1 MQKKPITTAIRSL
14 LVFFWVAFIPSAS
27 SADYNDYDNIP
38 CIIYLKGS
46 TCAGKSTLIKSI
58 NQRWEDLEIVD
69 GDSIV
74 MRTYPE
80 AVAERFPFEYEMVA
94 KAIANEN
101 LYHALR
107 AGDILF
113 KTEASEEECR
123 RAELAI
129 SAIQAELD
137 QSENLPWRL
146 AVAETIRQEIL
157 DLTKQALNRGK
168 NVLLDTWYFNA
179 DEIQESFPELATI
192 RVMLY
197 CPFEIAYERLLKRNN
212 EATANCNLLE
222 KRYMAQLMRS
232 FCSLYKVSD
241 QPNQLLQRINK
252 HDLEQIFAM
261 ISQDLDEGDP
271 EKPQPVFSIEEI
283 TQSKFQKLQ
292 REFMEPFEKFQCDN
306 LYITPVEQQDLII
319 DNTFGNVYNSL
330 NTLDLVMSFGKDW
343 KDIQTLEAMN
353 EEVPEPATPTPRTQR
368 SVKFFPGFCF

>member
-1 MQKKPITTAIRSL
+1 MQKRTISTTIRSL
-14 LVFFWVAFIPSAS
+14 LLFFLIVFIPSAY

-74 MRTYPE
+74 LRRYPE
-80 AVAERFPFEYEMVA
+80 AIAERFPFEYEVVTR
-94 KAIANEN
+94 AIADEN

-113 KTEASEEECR
+113 KTHASEEECR

-129 SAIQAELD
+129 STIQGELN

-146 AVAETIRQEIL
+146 AIAETIRQEIL
-157 DLTKQALNRGK
+157 NLTKEAIHRGK
-168 NVLLDTWYFNA
+168 SVLLDTWYFKAN
-179 DEIQESFPELATI
+179 EIEESFPELATI

-212 EATANCNLLE
+212 EATAHCNLLE
-222 KRYMAQLMRS
+222 KRYLAQLMSS
-232 FCSLYKVSD
+232 FCSLYRVSD
-241 QPNQLLQRINK
+241 QPNQQLQMINR
-252 HDLEQIFAM
+252 HDLEQIFGM

-292 REFMEPFEKFQCDN
+292 REFMEPFEKFQCEN

-319 DNTFGNVYNSL
+319 DNTFGNAHNSL
-330 NTLDLVMSFGKDW
+330 HTLDLVMNFGKDW

-353 EEVPEPATPTPRTQR
+353 EQVREPTTPTPRSQR
-368 SVKFFPGFCF
+368 SVNFFSGSCF